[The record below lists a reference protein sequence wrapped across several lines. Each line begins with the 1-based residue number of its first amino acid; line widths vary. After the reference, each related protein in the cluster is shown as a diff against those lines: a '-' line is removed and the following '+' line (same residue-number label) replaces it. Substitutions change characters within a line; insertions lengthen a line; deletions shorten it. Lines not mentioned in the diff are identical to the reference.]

1 VRVWASWQPQ
11 PHAFVSTHARLC
23 CSDDAVTSPDTLHS
37 YCFTAA
43 TDSSTDATYTR
54 RRDDTCPT
62 THDTRSH
69 TTDTAIALPQH
80 RVINAAHT
88 TAAYQHEREPTAR
101 HATAQQRVA
110 AATTWITVALAPT
123 HRGRCTRRQS
133 PQTLLLRDGR
143 HTNITHTHTPL
154 TTTTTQRQRHETASP
169 ATQHA
174 RRSHRPPRLL
184 RVHRTQH
191 TRVAHL
197 RNTHKG
203 DRE

>member
-1 VRVWASWQPQ
+1 MRVRASWQSQ
-11 PHAFVSTHARLC
+11 PHAFVSTHAELC

-54 RRDDTCPT
+54 RRDDTCAT
-62 THDTRSH
+62 THDTLSH
-69 TTDTAIALPQH
+69 TTDTAITLPQH
-80 RVINAAHT
+80 RVINAAHRHCAAT
-88 TAAYQHEREPTAR
+88 CCSGHHVDHSGSHTHTQRQMHTATVAANTAAQVWK
-101 HATAQQRVA
+101 AQLMY
-110 AATTWITVALAPT
+110 ALL
-123 HRGRCTRRQS
+123 Q
-133 PQTLLLRDGR
+133 QYDD
-143 HTNITHTHTPL
+143 TNITRTHTPL